1 MRPNTA
7 INKCFKTFKKKHTTN
22 KMKQNTLAEVILKT
36 SCYES
41 IAIIEARNNE
51 DLKVS
56 GSGNEEKRLNMRN
69 VKGVEV

>member
-1 MRPNTA
+1 
-7 INKCFKTFKKKHTTN
+7 
-22 KMKQNTLAEVILKT
+22 MKQNTLAEVILKT

-41 IAIIEARNNE
+41 IAVIEARNNE